1 MPDGIEG
8 SLFERLERLAAFR
21 RDRMAGKPSDRQ
33 LAMRAQVSPTTV
45 GAWLRGHSF
54 PQQLDL
60 LLAVIGEIRSAAAK
74 ARLLDRSA
82 VALMDEE
89 GWRHSYRD
97 ELERRASQ
105 TREAVI
111 QAQARD
117 LLQVISDRGP
127 GTSISELNPF
137 DLEVHQAIEVPDP
150 KQIDLPLLP
159 KYVEREHDTLLGEIV
174 REAIG
179 GDSRFVVLVGGSST
193 GKTRACWEAI
203 QALPAD
209 WKCWHP
215 IHPTHCDA
223 ILADAENIEPRTAV
237 WLNEAQHYLLTP
249 GADKGERV
257 AASIREILRD
267 PRRRPVL
274 FLGTMWPENWETLTT
289 TCDPGDRDPHVQ
301 SRALLTGRNLEV
313 PSTFSGRD
321 WENLY
326 ASTHSDP
333 RLAQAAENAEQGE
346 ITQYLAGVPAL
357 LNRYR
362 AAPDA
367 ARAVIEA
374 AIDARRLG
382 HGSALSA
389 EFLEAAAE
397 AYLTDQQWD
406 LLQKGWFQKALT
418 YASKPLRGTRGP
430 LILIRSRRNEPLT
443 QHPCYRLADYLEQQ
457 GNRARSLAIV
467 PSLLWSSLVEY
478 ADRSSY
484 IVLARRAEAK
494 GLLRI
499 AVDLYCAAARDGE
512 LDGVAGVA
520 HLLRESG
527 RNEEALPWHQCA
539 GKAGQGF
546 SACEAAAI
554 LEKMGRQEEAL
565 DWYRLA
571 HELGYNLAA
580 SYISGVLRDLGRADE
595 AYLWDREV
603 LKGGNILPTWSS
615 NEMREEML
623 TAGITQEEVL
633 WSQAIGESDGT
644 IALTCITQVTG
655 SIGRS
660 EMTQSWSLTISSPSV
675 DPDEMPGPNVAQQ
688 QASLAGI
695 PQDVWAE
702 ETCSLLWRKYDTG
715 GTREV
720 NLWTSELLQ
729 TPDVAEEAI
738 EWLEARIEHG
748 YSPHVFALVQ
758 MMREAGGFDTVIHRL
773 QGNCA
778 CTPDARRATA
788 QVMRDFNMLDQALA
802 WLMEMRDEESYAGS
816 ALLIGA
822 DLLREASRVE
832 EALEWYEQAIKAGD
846 DQALHHCCDMFRDLG
861 QSGRCMN
868 WLTGLAGDGNLQA
881 GAKIIDLLCGVGR
894 TDEAYE
900 WCMRIVR
907 SSQGLNHRY
916 AESLLAKAG
925 RVGDAENVR
934 RYGWEPDGSIAKP
947 WEAPPLVQNVRT
959 ANAPSSD

>member
-1 MPDGIEG
+1 MRDGIEG
-8 SLFERLERLAAFR
+8 SLFERLERLADFR
-21 RDRMAGKPSDRQ
+21 RDRMAGKPSDRY
-33 LAMRAQVSPTTV
+33 LARRAEVSQTTV
-45 GAWLRGHSF
+45 GTWLRGDSF

-60 LLAVIGEIRSAAAK
+60 LLVVIGEIRSSAAK
-74 ARLLDRSA
+74 AGLLDSSA

-89 GWRHSYRD
+89 GWRRSYRD
-97 ELERRASQ
+97 ELKRRASQ

-111 QAQARD
+111 QARARD
-117 LLQVISDRGP
+117 LLQATSDRGL
-127 GTSISELNPF
+127 GTSISELNPL
-137 DLEVHQAIEVPDP
+137 DLEVHQAIDVSDP
-150 KQIDLPLLP
+150 RQVDLPLLP
-159 KYVEREHDTLLGEIV
+159 KYVEREHDILLTEIV
-174 REAIG
+174 REVIG
-179 GDSRFVVLVGGSST
+179 GASRFVVLVGGSST

-203 QALPAD
+203 QALTTG
-209 WKCWHP
+209 WKLWHP

-223 ILADAENIEPRTAV
+223 ILADAEQIEPHTVV
-237 WLNEAQHYLLTP
+237 WLNETQHYLLTP
-249 GADKGERV
+249 GTDKGEHV

-267 PRRRPVL
+267 PRRGPIL

-289 TCDPGDRDPHVQ
+289 TCDPGDRDPHAQ
-301 SRALLTGRNLEV
+301 ARALLTGSILEV

-321 WENLY
+321 WQNLQ
-326 ASTHSDP
+326 ASANSDP

-346 ITQYLAGVPAL
+346 ITQYLAGVPTL

-382 HGSALSA
+382 HSSALSV

-406 LLQKGWFQKALT
+406 LLPQGWFQKALT

-430 LILIRSRRNEPLT
+430 LTLIRPRRNEPLT

-457 GNRARSLAIV
+457 GNTARSVALV

-499 AVDLYCAAARDGE
+499 AADLYSAAARDGE

-527 RNEEALPWHQCA
+527 RAEEALPWHQCA
-539 GKAGQGF
+539 GKAGKGF

-554 LEKMGRQEEAL
+554 LERMGRQEEAL

-580 SYISGVLRDLGRADE
+580 NYISGVLRDLGRAGE
-595 AYLWDREV
+595 AHLWEREV
-603 LKGGNILPTWSS
+603 LKGGNILPTWPS
-615 NEMREEML
+615 NGMREEML
-623 TAGITQEEVL
+623 TTGITQEELL
-633 WSQAIGESDGT
+633 WSQVIGESDGT
-644 IALTCITQVTG
+644 IALTSITQVTG
-655 SIGRS
+655 YAGRS
-660 EMTQSWSLTISSPSV
+660 EMTQSWGLTISSPSV
-675 DPDEMPGPNVAQQ
+675 EPEESSEPNAAQQ

-695 PQDVWAE
+695 PQEVWAD
-702 ETCSLLWRKYDTG
+702 ETRNLLWRKYETG
-715 GTREV
+715 DTREV
-720 NLWTSELLQ
+720 NLWTSELLK
-729 TPDVAEEAI
+729 TPGVAEEAI
-738 EWLEARIEHG
+738 KWLEARTEHG
-748 YSPHVFALVQ
+748 YSPHIFALVQ
-758 MMREAGGFDTVIHRL
+758 MMREAGGFDTVIPRL
-773 QGNCA
+773 RDNCA
-778 CTPDARRATA
+778 YTPDARRATA
-788 QVMRDFNMLDQALA
+788 QIMRDFDMLDQALA

-822 DLLREASRVE
+822 DLLREACRVE
-832 EALEWYEQAIKAGD
+832 EALEWYEQAIEAGD
-846 DQALHHCCDMFRDLG
+846 GQALDHCCDMFRDFG
-861 QSGRCMN
+861 QSERCMN
-868 WLTGLAGDGNLQA
+868 WLAALAGDGNVQA
-881 GAKIIDLLCGVGR
+881 GAKIIDLLCGLGR
-894 TDEAYE
+894 IDEAHE
-900 WCMRIVR
+900 WCLRIVR
-907 SSQGLNHRY
+907 SSQGLNHKY
-916 AESLLAKAG
+916 AASLLAKAG

-934 RYGWEPDGSIAKP
+934 RYGWEPDGSIAEP

-959 ANAPSSD
+959 VNSRSSN